1 MRIDILDDKNE
12 VGKIDKSNYLLSLE
26 NFSNMIRD
34 AISLFKEYSF
44 PEKYHSFNKIIFAGM
59 GGSAIGGE
67 IIRDILLDKLSIP
80 IIIHKD
86 YWLPNCVNEDDLVF
100 IISYSGDTEETLSS
114 FINAYNKKSKI
125 IIITSNGLLLKLAQ
139 NLKIPFLEVPKG
151 FQPRAA
157 LPYLFSSIILSLNN
171 LGIKYFSIND
181 LLKASYLIDN
191 LKEEISMSSPLSKN
205 IAKKI
210 ALDICNSFPVI
221 YSSIHL
227 KSVAYRFKTQL
238 NEVSK
243 TFCRIEYFPELCHNE
258 VVAWMKKIK
267 PENFSII
274 LFRSNFEPSYITEK
288 ILYLIEEVTNIG
300 INNFHEIKA
309 RGNNYIEEALSSIYI
324 GDFISFYL
332 AIINKIDPS
341 LIEII
346 SRFKEKSKFRKEI
359 NEIVSKILASSNN
372 KKI

>member
-1 MRIDILDDKNE
+1 MKNIILDDKDRIK
-12 VGKIDKSNYLLSLE
+12 KIDENNYLFSLE
-26 NFSNMIRD
+26 NFPNMIRNT
-34 AISLFKEYSF
+34 ISLFKEYSF
-44 PEKYHSFNKIIFAGM
+44 PEEYHNFNKIIFAGM

-86 YWLPNCVNEDDLVF
+86 YWLPNFVNKNDLVF

-125 IIITSNGLLLKLAQ
+125 IIITSDGLLLKLAQ
-139 NLKIPFLEVPKG
+139 KLKIPFLKIPEG

-157 LPYLFSSIILSLNN
+157 LPYLFSSILLSLNN
-171 LGIKYFSIND
+171 LGIKYFPIND
-181 LLKASYLIDN
+181 LLKASYLIDD
-191 LKEEISMSSPLSKN
+191 LKKEINIDSPLNRN

-210 ALDICNSFPVI
+210 ALDIHDSFPVI

-238 NEVSK
+238 NEVAK
-243 TFCRIEYFPELCHNE
+243 TFCRIEYFPELLHNE
-258 VVAWMKKIK
+258 LVAWMKKIK
-267 PENFSII
+267 PENSSII
-274 LFRSNFEPSYITEK
+274 LFRSNFEPYYISEK
-288 ILYLIEEVTNIG
+288 ISYLIEEVKNIG

-309 RGNNYIEEALSSIYI
+309 RGNNYIEEVLSSIYI

-332 AIINKIDPS
+332 AIINKINPS
-341 LIEII
+341 TIEII
-346 SRFKEKSKFRKEI
+346 SKFKEKSKFKKEI
-359 NEIVSKILASSNN
+359 NEIISKSIS
-372 KKI
+372 

>member
-1 MRIDILDDKNE
+1 MEISILDNKDE
-12 VGKIDKSNYLLSLE
+12 IRKIDKENYLFSLE
-26 NFSNMIRD
+26 NFSNMIKD
-34 AISLFKEYSF
+34 TINLFKEYSF
-44 PEKYHSFNKIIFAGM
+44 PNDYYNFNKIIFAGM

-67 IIRDILLDKLSIP
+67 LVRDILLDKLSIP

-86 YWLPNCVNEDDLVF
+86 YWLPNFINKEDLVF

-125 IIITSNGLLLKLAQ
+125 IIITSNGLLLKLAK
-139 NLKIPFLEVPKG
+139 NLKIPFIEIPKG

-157 LPYLFSSIILSLNN
+157 LPYLFSSILLSLNN

-181 LLKASYLIDN
+181 LLKASYLIDD
-191 LKEEISMSSPLSKN
+191 LKKEISIDSPLSKN
-205 IAKKI
+205 IAKRI
-210 ALDICNSFPVI
+210 ALSIFNSFPVI

-243 TFCRIEYFPELCHNE
+243 IFCRIEYFPELYHNE
-258 VVAWMKKIK
+258 IAAWMKKIK
-267 PENFSII
+267 PENSSVI
-274 LFRSNFEPSYITEK
+274 LFRSKFEPTYITEK
-288 ILYLIEEVTNIG
+288 ILNLIEEITHMG

-309 RGNNYIEEALSSIYI
+309 IGSNYIEEVLSSIYI

-341 LIEII
+341 SIDII
-346 SRFKEKSKFRKEI
+346 SRFKEKSNFRKEVNKI
-359 NEIVSKILASSNN
+359 ISKILTSSNTL
-372 KKI
+372 I

>member
-1 MRIDILDDKNE
+1 MEVNILDDRSE
-12 VGKIDKSNYLLSLE
+12 VMKIDKGNYLLSLE
-26 NFSNMIRD
+26 NFPNMIRD
-34 AISLFKEYSF
+34 TISLFEEYSF
-44 PEKYHSFNKIIFAGM
+44 PKEYHNFNKIIFAGM

-86 YWLPNCVNEDDLVF
+86 YWLPNFVNKDDLVF

-125 IIITSNGLLLKLAQ
+125 IIITSDGLLLKLAQ
-139 NLKIPFLEVPKG
+139 NLKIPLLEIPKG

-157 LPYLFSSIILSLNN
+157 LPYLFSSILLSLNN

-181 LLKASYLIDN
+181 LLKASYLIDK
-191 LKEEISMSSPLSKN
+191 LKKEINIDSPLSKN

-210 ALDICNSFPVI
+210 AKGIFNSFPVI

-243 TFCRIEYFPELCHNE
+243 NFCRVEYFPELCHNE
-258 VVAWMKKIK
+258 VVAWMKKNK
-267 PENFSII
+267 LENSSII
-274 LFRSNFEPSYITEK
+274 LFRSNFEPPYITEK
-288 ILYLIEEVTNIG
+288 ISYLIEEVKNIG

-309 RGNNYIEEALSSIYI
+309 RGNNYIEEVLSSIYI

-341 LIEII
+341 LIDII
-346 SRFKEKSKFRKEI
+346 YRFKEKSKFKEEI
-359 NEIVSKILASSNN
+359 NKIVSILLASSNTLE
-372 KKI
+372 